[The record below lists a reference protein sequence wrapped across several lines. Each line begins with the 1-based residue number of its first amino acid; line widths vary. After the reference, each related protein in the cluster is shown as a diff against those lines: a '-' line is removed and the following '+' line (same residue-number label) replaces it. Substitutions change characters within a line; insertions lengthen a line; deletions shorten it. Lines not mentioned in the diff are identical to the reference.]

1 MKHTLAI
8 YKREM
13 QSYFNSAI
21 AYIVMVV
28 FLGIA
33 GWFFASNM
41 FLINQATVRQ
51 IVSFVLPLIMF
62 FFVPAISMRLLAEE
76 KNSGT
81 LELLVTMPL
90 ESIEIILGKFLAALS
105 LLGITLL
112 LTLPYVITISILGSP
127 DLGTIFSGYIGLFLL
142 GATYLSIGI
151 FASSITKNQ
160 IVAFLISFIIL
171 LVLFML
177 DKVTML
183 FSGRVASIIQYISTD
198 FHFHNIARGVLDS
211 RDLVYF
217 FSVIVFFLFLSNRS
231 LESIKK

>member
-1 MKHTLAI
+1 MKHTMAI
-8 YKREM
+8 FKREM
-13 QSYFNSAI
+13 QAYFNSAI
-21 AYIVMVV
+21 AYIVIIV

-51 IVSFVLPLIMF
+51 IVSIVLPLIMF

-76 KNSGT
+76 KRSGT

-90 ESIEIILGKFLAALS
+90 ESAEIVMGKFLASLS
-105 LLGITLL
+105 LLVIALF
-112 LTLPYVITISILGSP
+112 LTLPYVITITILGNP

-142 GATYLSIGI
+142 GASYLAIGI
-151 FASSITKNQ
+151 FASSVTKNQ
-160 IVAFLISFIIL
+160 IVSFIISFIIL

-177 DKVTML
+177 DKVTIL
-183 FSGRVASIIQYISTD
+183 FSGPVANIIQYISTD
-198 FHFHNIARGVLDS
+198 FHFQNIARGVLDS
-211 RDLVYF
+211 RDLIYF
-217 FSVIVFFLFLSNRS
+217 FSLIIFFLFLSNRA